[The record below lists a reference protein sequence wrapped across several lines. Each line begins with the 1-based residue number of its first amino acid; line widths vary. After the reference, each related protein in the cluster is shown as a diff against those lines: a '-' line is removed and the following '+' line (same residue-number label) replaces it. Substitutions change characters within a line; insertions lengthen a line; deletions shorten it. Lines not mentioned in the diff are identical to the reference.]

1 MNSQLKWKFILISIG
16 ILACVYGLIGVP
28 QFPTSL
34 AQVKQNLAD
43 RIKLGL
49 DLKGGSHLVLQVQV
63 DEAIGQH
70 CDQAVDDLKKQLR
83 EKNIL
88 TPTGE
93 IRRED
98 DTHILVRNVD
108 PNSSNVF
115 QDLINSQFTDWAVTP
130 AAGEMNGYL
139 LTMKPSV
146 VADIHSNTMDQSL
159 ETIARRIN
167 ALGLTEPTIAF
178 TGRGENEIL
187 VQLPG
192 EGDPTRAKA
201 VIQAGGQLQLQL
213 LADDQTYPSE
223 VAALAAHGGI
233 LPPDTVIV
241 PGKASAG
248 SQSQQV
254 FYILDRVPIVTGQDL
269 VNASE
274 EPSTNYPGQYQVVF
288 HLSTAAAAR
297 FGPFTETNIGKRMA
311 IVLDNQVDSAPV
323 INGRIEDSGVIEGN
337 FTQDSAHD
345 LALVLKAGALPASI
359 KYLEERTVGPSLGA
373 DSIRE
378 GVRASVGSLIAVMI
392 FLVIYYRL
400 SGVNAVVAL
409 VLNLVILVAFM
420 AYAGAVL
427 TLPGIAGV
435 ILTIGMGV
443 DSNVLVFE
451 RIREELRNGK
461 APASAVAL
469 GFDRAFLTIIDTHV
483 TTMVSCAFLFL
494 FGTGPV
500 RGFAV
505 TLVDRFDCQPVYF
518 DLRFTGHFRFASVA
532 HAAPGGTEHLVY
544 PGTLHL
550 HPNHGCLLGARRP
563 GTNTRRTVSKKSG

>member
-1 MNSQLKWKFILISIG
+1 MNSQLKWKFILIFISV
-16 ILACVYGLIGVP
+16 LVCLYGLVGVP
-28 QFPTSL
+28 QFPTSF
-34 AQVKQNLAD
+34 AQVKQNLAN

-63 DEAIGQH
+63 DEAVGQH

-83 EKNIL
+83 QKNVL

-93 IRRED
+93 IRRVD
-98 DTHILVRNVD
+98 DTHVLVRNVD
-108 PNSSNVF
+108 PNASSGF
-115 QDLINSQFTDWAVTP
+115 QDLINSQFTDWAVSP
-130 AAGEMNGYL
+130 APGEINGYL

-146 VADIHSNTMDQSL
+146 VADIHTNTMDQSL
-159 ETIARRIN
+159 ETITRRIN

-178 TGRGENEIL
+178 TGRGADEIL
-187 VQLPG
+187 VELPG
-192 EGDPTRAKA
+192 EGDPSRAKA

-213 LADDQTYPSE
+213 LADQQTYPSE
-223 VAALAAHGGI
+223 VAALASHGGI

-248 SQSQQV
+248 AASQSQQE

-269 VNASE
+269 VSANE
-274 EPSTNYPGQYQVVF
+274 EPSTNYPGQYQVIF

-297 FGPFTETNIGKRMA
+297 FGPFTETNIGKKMA
-311 IVLDNQVDSAPV
+311 IVLDSKVDSAPV
-323 INGRIEDSGVIEGN
+323 INGRIEDSGLIEGN

-345 LALVLKAGALPASI
+345 LALVLRAGALPASI

-373 DSIRE
+373 DSIRA
-378 GVRASVGSLIAVMI
+378 GVHASLGSLIVVMI
-392 FLVIYYRL
+392 FLVFYYRL

-420 AYAGAVL
+420 AYVGAVL

-461 APASAVAL
+461 APASAVDL
-469 GFDRAFLTIIDTHV
+469 GFDRALHTIIDTHV

-505 TLVDRFDCQPVYF
+505 TLLIGLIANLFTSIYVSRAIF
-518 DLRFTGHFRFASVA
+518 DL
-532 HAAPGGTEHLVY
+532 HLSRM
-544 PGTLHL
+544 PRQAEL
-550 HPNHGCLLGARRP
+550 
-563 GTNTRRTVSKKSG
+563 SI